1 LRALIG
7 PAGFFTIGA
16 PFQHKHNAM
25 PLKSARRL
33 ICLMIA
39 LLFTAPALAV
49 PGEGTRI
56 MISAPSDYAV
66 DAGKAVFARGGNLI
80 DVAVAVGLTLAVTN
94 PSNASLGGGGFAL
107 LNMGQGVEV
116 LDFRE
121 AAPAA
126 TSPDFYIKRE
136 KGASWNGGSAV
147 GVPGVAAGLWAMH
160 QKYGKLDWAEL
171 FDTAIKLARDGIE
184 FSGTESRYSETQKDR
199 FNPAG
204 FRHFYKSPTQPYRP
218 GEILKQPALAQ
229 ALSLYREQ
237 GPDGIYRGAVAQD
250 ISASVQAAGG
260 VITVDDMAAYKVRWL
275 QPLETE
281 FNGYRVYMMPP
292 PSSGGAVIKA
302 AFELFGKVGIQQ
314 QAPLSVNEIHL
325 MAEVLNRAFRGRA
338 LLGDPDYHR
347 NPFDVILSQAYLDEM
362 ARSIDIS
369 RAVQLEPLV
378 DKPVEDSNQTTQFSI
393 LDAEGNAISLTVTL
407 NGSYGSGVVSE
418 KYGISLNN
426 EMDDFTTRPGEPN
439 MFGLVQGFGNRV
451 QPGKRPLSSMS
462 PTLVE
467 KDGKIVMTLGA
478 AGGPRIIS
486 SVIQTI
492 YRVVVTGLDIDRA
505 VQFPR
510 VHHQFLPN
518 KLYMDEF
525 KFSPELVTGL
535 QQRGHETVP
544 QRPSYLGRVKA
555 VRLNDRTYLEASFDN
570 RSEGAVGGY

>member
-1 LRALIG
+1 MSIKLPVRLLSLLFA
-7 PAGFFTIGA
+7 
-16 PFQHKHNAM
+16 
-25 PLKSARRL
+25 L
-33 ICLMIA
+33 ICLLM
-39 LLFTAPALAV
+39 FGTRVQAV
-49 PGEGTRI
+49 PSEGTKI

-66 DAGKAVFARGGNLI
+66 DAGKAAYAKGGNLI
-80 DVAVAVGLTLAVTN
+80 DVAVAVGLALTVTN

-107 LNMGQGVEV
+107 LSMGQGVDV

-126 TSPDFYIKRE
+126 TSADFYVDRD
-136 KGASWNGGSAV
+136 KGASWNGGTAV

-160 QKYGKLDWAEL
+160 QKYGKLEWSTLFETALRLAEE
-171 FDTAIKLARDGIE
+171 GIE
-184 FSGTESRYSETQKDR
+184 YSGTQSRYAESQKDR
-199 FNPAG
+199 LNPAG
-204 FRHFYKSPTQPYRP
+204 FRHFYKSPKQHYLP
-218 GEILKQPALAQ
+218 GDTLRQPALAR
-229 ALSLYREQ
+229 ALVLYRDQ
-237 GPDGIYRGAVAQD
+237 GPDGFYRGAVAKD
-250 ISASVQAAGG
+250 IAATVQANGG
-260 VITVDDMAAYKVRWL
+260 VITEADLANYQVRWL
-275 QPLETE
+275 KPLETR
-281 FNGYRVYMMPP
+281 FKDHKLYMMPP

-302 AFELFGKVGIQQ
+302 AFELFERVDIERQALLGIDE
-314 QAPLSVNEIHL
+314 LHL

-338 LLGDPDYHR
+338 LLGDPDFHT
-347 NPFDVILSQAYLDEM
+347 NPFELILSQPYLDEM
-362 ARSIDIS
+362 AQSININK
-369 RAVQLEPLV
+369 AVQLAPLV
-378 DKPVEDSNQTTQFSI
+378 DKSMAESTETTQFSI
-393 LDAEGNAISLTVTL
+393 LDADGNAISLTVTL

-418 KYGISLNN
+418 EFGISLNN

-467 KDGKIVMTLGA
+467 KDGRIVMTLGA

-492 YRVVVTGLDIDRA
+492 YRVLVSGLDIDRA

-525 KFSPELVTGL
+525 KFSPEVVKGL
-535 QQRGHETVP
+535 QQRGHETVQ
-544 QRPSYLGRVKA
+544 QRPSYLGRIKA
-555 VRLNDRTYLEASFDN
+555 VRLNDKGYLEASFDN

>member
-1 LRALIG
+1 ML
-7 PAGFFTIGA
+7 
-16 PFQHKHNAM
+16 
-25 PLKSARRL
+25 LKSTRRL
-33 ICLMIA
+33 FHF
-39 LLFTAPALAV
+39 LLAVLFATPVLAV
-49 PGEGTRI
+49 PSEGTHI
-56 MISAPSDYAV
+56 MISAPSGYAV
-66 DAGKAVFARGGNLI
+66 DAGKAISAKGGNLI

-107 LNMGQGVEV
+107 VSMGQGVEV

-126 TSPDFYIKRE
+126 TSPDFYLKLE
-136 KGASWNGGSAV
+136 KGASWDGGTSV
-147 GVPGVAAGLWAMH
+147 GVPGVAAGLWALH
-160 QKYGKLDWAEL
+160 QKYGKLKWVDL
-171 FDTAIKLARDGIE
+171 FDSATSLALNGIE
-184 FSGTESRYSETQKDR
+184 FSGTQSAYLATQKDR
-199 FNPAG
+199 LNPAG
-204 FRHFYKSPTQPYRP
+204 FRHFFKSPQQHYRP

-229 ALSLYREQ
+229 ALTLYRDQ
-237 GPDGIYRGAVAQD
+237 GPDGFYKGAVAED
-250 ISASVQAAGG
+250 ISATVQAAGG
-260 VITVDDMAAYKVRWL
+260 VITLADMAAYKVRWL

-281 FNGYRVYMMPP
+281 FNGHKIYMMPP
-292 PSSGGAVIKA
+292 PSSGGAVMKA
-302 AFELFGKVGIQQ
+302 AFELFGKIDIQQ
-314 QAPLSVNEIHL
+314 QAPLGINEIHL

-338 LLGDPDYHR
+338 LLGDPDYHN
-347 NPFDVILSQAYLDEM
+347 NPFDKILSEKYLDEM
-362 ARSIDIS
+362 AQTIELS
-369 RAVQLEPLV
+369 RAVQLQPLV
-378 DKPVEDSNQTTQFSI
+378 DKPADDSNETTQFSI

-418 KYGISLNN
+418 KFGVSLNN

-492 YRVVVTGLDIDRA
+492 YRVLVTGLDIDRA

-518 KLYMDEF
+518 KLYLDEF
-525 KFSPELVTGL
+525 KFSPEVVTGL
-535 QQRGHETVP
+535 QQRGHETVQ
-544 QRPSYLGRVKA
+544 QRPSYLGRIKA
-555 VRLNDRTYLEASFDN
+555 VRLNDKNYLEATFDN

>member
-1 LRALIG
+1 MSLILQQRTV
-7 PAGFFTIGA
+7 FLLLTIL
-16 PFQHKHNAM
+16 F
-25 PLKSARRL
+25 SA
-33 ICLMIA
+33 A
-39 LLFTAPALAV
+39 VQAV

-56 MISAPSDYAV
+56 MISAPSEYAV
-66 DAGKAVFARGGNLI
+66 NAGKSISSRGGNLI

-107 LNMGQGVEV
+107 VSMGQGVEV

-121 AAPAA
+121 SAPAA
-126 TSPDFYIKRE
+126 TSPRFYVNRE
-136 KGASWNGGSAV
+136 KGASWNGGTAV
-147 GVPGVAAGLWAMH
+147 GVPGVAAGLWALH
-160 QKYGKLDWAEL
+160 QKYGKLKWPEL
-171 FDTAIKLARDGIE
+171 FATAMTLASDGIE
-184 FSGTESRYSETQKDR
+184 FSGTESRYSETQIDR
-199 FNPAG
+199 LNAAG
-204 FRHFYKSPTQPYRP
+204 VKHFFKAPQQPYRP
-218 GEILKQPALAQ
+218 GEILKQPALAK
-229 ALSLYREQ
+229 ALELYRDQ
-237 GPDGIYRGAVAQD
+237 GPEGFYSGAVAKD
-250 ISASVQAAGG
+250 IATTVQAAGG
-260 VITVDDMAAYKVRWL
+260 VITVADMAAYQVRWL
-275 QPLETE
+275 EPLQTE
-281 FNGYRVYMMPP
+281 FNGHRVYMMPP

-302 AFELFGKVGIQQ
+302 AFELFDRIEIQK

-338 LLGDPDYHR
+338 LLGDPDYHK
-347 NPFDVILSQAYLDEM
+347 NPFDKILAPAYLDEM
-362 ARSIDIS
+362 ARTIDPDK
-369 RAVQLEPLV
+369 AVQLEPLV
-378 DKPVEDSNQTTQFSI
+378 EKPMDDSTETTQFSI
-393 LDAEGNAISLTVTL
+393 LDADGNAISLTVTL

-492 YRVVVTGLDIDRA
+492 YRVLVTGLDIDRA

-525 KFSPELVTGL
+525 KFSPEVVTGL
-535 QQRGHETVP
+535 QQRGHETVA
-544 QRPSYLGRVKA
+544 QRPSYLGRIKA
-555 VRLNDRTYLEASFDN
+555 VRLNDKNYLEATFDN